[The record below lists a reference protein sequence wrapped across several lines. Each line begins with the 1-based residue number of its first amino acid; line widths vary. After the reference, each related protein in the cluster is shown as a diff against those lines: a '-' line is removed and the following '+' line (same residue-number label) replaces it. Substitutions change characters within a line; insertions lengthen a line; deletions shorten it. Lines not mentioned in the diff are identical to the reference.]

1 MGQGCKETEA
11 SCQQRDSQKRKT
23 KLEGDRM
30 KNICVEVAYR
40 NGSSDYK
47 FFERGE
53 LHKAN
58 SFHQR
63 KQSDTSKKNGGIK
76 SVKSRYY
83 NDKAKLMAY
92 LNGN

>member
-1 MGQGCKETEA
+1 
-11 SCQQRDSQKRKT
+11 
-23 KLEGDRM
+23 M
-30 KNICVEVAYR
+30 KNICIEVAYR

-83 NDKAKLMAY
+83 NDKAKLVAY
-92 LNGN
+92 LDEKKGVSA